1 MEPLEC
7 LTHAPQF
14 SKLDEHELYR
24 FADPS
29 VGMKH
34 DLIYGIAGIPNR
46 KRFEQ
51 FAAER
56 FGLLPCQ
63 HSLAY
68 NLELDD
74 ADCPFDAKRQLIVE
88 IIITVDLFRVTD
100 QRSKDLAYLQPPTP
114 ILVRSG

>member
-1 MEPLEC
+1 VITEPLEC

-14 SKLDEHELYR
+14 SKLGEHELYR

-34 DLIYGIAGIPNR
+34 DLTHGVAGIPNR
-46 KRFEQ
+46 KPFEQ
-51 FAAER
+51 FAAAR

-74 ADCPFDAKRQLIVE
+74 AECPFDAQHQLIVE
-88 IIITVDLFRVTD
+88 IIQFIDL
-100 QRSKDLAYLQPPTP
+100 L
-114 ILVRSG
+114 LVSD